1 MCGSVG
7 AFAFFDASPP
17 LACGARPRSDAPK
30 PLLHADGMLAA
41 AAEVS
46 GGPEGTAI
54 SGRGATID
62 NVGGQRS
69 QIHAQ
74 VALCSALRLRQ
85 VA

>member
-1 MCGSVG
+1 
-7 AFAFFDASPP
+7 
-17 LACGARPRSDAPK
+17 
-30 PLLHADGMLAA
+30 MLAA